1 MKNLDILFKTYLSA
15 NGGNNESMW
24 HIIKRF
30 ERYIDFA
37 SSNNM
42 DLKHSIILSLFDL
55 SEKLDMKF
63 DEFFKEI
70 NQ

>member
-24 HIIKRF
+24 YIIKRF